1 MELYQIRYFLA
12 VAETLNFTRA
22 SERAFVSQPALT
34 KAIQRLEETI
44 GGRLFD
50 RTKNS
55 VQLSELGRAML
66 PNFRQIFE
74 TAQAARE
81 QARRFKRDKREVVR
95 VGVMCTID
103 FHQVLPGFVESQEQ
117 HDVELHFRE
126 GNLEA
131 LTDELDR
138 GDVDIGI
145 MCSPYET
152 PRRFEVRPLFSEDYV
167 VAIGADHRFSGRQ
180 DIAMA
185 ELDRERYCERIY
197 CEFSSYIERL
207 LMDRGV
213 RLEVV
218 QQSHREDWIQA
229 FVRSNFGVAFMPQSI
244 ADAAGLMHV
253 RTADCPIVREVKLLV
268 QSERPLSEA
277 QQAVVDSLLAHDWRV
292 ARPAH

>member
-50 RTKNS
+50 RTKSS
-55 VQLSELGRAML
+55 VQLTELGRAML
-66 PNFRQIFE
+66 PNFRQIFD
-74 TAQAARE
+74 TAQATRE
-81 QARRFKRDKREVVR
+81 QARRLTREQHEVVR

-103 FHQVLPGFVESQEQ
+103 FHQVLPGFIESQDR
-117 HDVELHFRE
+117 HAIELTFRE

-138 GDVDIGI
+138 GEVDLGI

-152 PRRFEVRPLFSEDYV
+152 PRRFKATPLFREDYV
-167 VAIGADHRFSGRQ
+167 VAIGDDHRFGGRAT
-180 DIAMA
+180 IEMA
-185 ELDRERYCERIY
+185 ELDRERYCERTY

-207 LMDRGV
+207 LDERNV

-244 ADAAGLMHV
+244 ADAAGLAHV
-253 RTADCPIVREVKLLV
+253 RTADCPIVREVKVLV
-268 QSERPLSEA
+268 QAERPVSPA
-277 QQAVVDSLLAHDWRV
+277 QQAVIDSLAGHVWPL
-292 ARPAH
+292 RPTA

>member
-50 RTKNS
+50 RTKSS
-55 VQLSELGRAML
+55 VQLTDLGRAML
-66 PNFRQIFE
+66 PNFRQIFD
-74 TAQAARE
+74 TTQAARD
-81 QARRFKRDKREVVR
+81 QARRLTREQREVVR

-103 FHQVLPGFVESQEQ
+103 FHQVLPGFIESQEQ
-117 HDVELHFRE
+117 HDIELSFRE

-152 PRRFEVRPLFSEDYV
+152 PRRFRALPLFREDYV
-167 VAIGADHRFSGRQ
+167 VAIGDDHRFGGRAN
-180 DIAMA
+180 IEMA

-207 LMDRGV
+207 LDERSV

-229 FVRSNFGVAFMPQSI
+229 FVRSNFGIAFMPQSI
-244 ADAAGLMHV
+244 ADAAGLAHV
-253 RTADCPIVREVKLLV
+253 RTSDCPIVREVKVLV
-268 QSERPLSEA
+268 QAERPVTAA
-277 QQAVVDSLLAHDWRV
+277 QQAVIDSLAHHAWQK
-292 ARPAH
+292 